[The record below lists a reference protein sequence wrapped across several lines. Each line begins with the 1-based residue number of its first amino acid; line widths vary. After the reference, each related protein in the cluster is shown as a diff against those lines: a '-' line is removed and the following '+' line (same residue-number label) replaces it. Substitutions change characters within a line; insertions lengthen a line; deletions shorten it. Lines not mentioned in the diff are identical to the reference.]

1 MSGRAEALIMTRHEL
16 AIAKTVIYASLF
28 DYPLSLRQVHDTL
41 IGVTLTA
48 EQILT
53 VYDNSPQLKKIVCHR
68 EGFFFPFGRDELI
81 AERLR
86 REYRSRKFLKRYR
99 PLLRL
104 LCTVPFTRMIA
115 LSGSVAHL
123 NLEAGGDLDV
133 FIITRGRTVWMV
145 TVAVLLLTRVLG
157 VRRTICANL
166 IMSDERLAV
175 DQQDLFTAN
184 QVVHLKP
191 VLDDHVL
198 DGFRAANPFVQRY
211 YPNWRG
217 PSEETFIVPL
227 GTVLPRMKRASEMVL
242 AWAVPFLESLC
253 RYSYARHLRRRSRT
267 WRSPDQVQLRPDY
280 LKLHSSSHRRSV
292 LDRFEERVEEVV
304 GHSERAA
311 IA

>member
-1 MSGRAEALIMTRHEL
+1 MTRYEL
-16 AIAKTVIYASLF
+16 AVAKTVIYASLF
-28 DYPLSLRQVHDTL
+28 DYPLTLHQVQETL
-41 IGVTLTA
+41 IGVTLTS
-48 EQILT
+48 EQVLT
-53 VYDNSPQLKKIVCHR
+53 VYESSPRLQSIVCHR
-68 EGFFFPFGRDELI
+68 DGFFFPSGRDELI

-86 REYRSRKFLKRYR
+86 RECRSREFLERHR

-104 LCTVPFTRMIA
+104 LCMVPFTRMIA

-123 NLEAGGDLDV
+123 NLESGGDLDV

-145 TVAVLLLTRVLG
+145 TVAVLVLTRILG

-191 VLDDHVL
+191 ILDEHVL

-211 YPNWRG
+211 YPNWRRQSDAG
-217 PSEETFIVPL
+217 FIVPL
-227 GTVLPRMKRASEMVL
+227 GAVLPKIKRASEVL
-242 AWAVPFLESLC
+242 LAGAVSVLEWFC
-253 RYSYARHLRRRSRT
+253 RQSYARHLRRRSRT
-267 WRSPDQVQLRPDY
+267 WQSPDQVQLRPDY

-292 LDRFEERVEEVV
+292 LERFDERVEEVI
-304 GHSERAA
+304 GQSERAA

>member
-1 MSGRAEALIMTRHEL
+1 MTRHEL
-16 AIAKTVIYASLF
+16 AIAKSVIYASLF
-28 DYPLSLRQVHDTL
+28 DYPLTLRQLHDTL
-41 IGVTLTA
+41 VGVTLTS
-48 EQILT
+48 EQILA
-53 VYDNSPQLKKIVCHR
+53 VYDNSPQLQKIVCHR
-68 EGFFFPFGRDELI
+68 GGFFFPFGSEELI
-81 AERLR
+81 GVRLERER
-86 REYRSRKFLKRYR
+86 RSREFLKRYTR
-99 PLLRL
+99 LLRL

-157 VRRTICANL
+157 VRRTLCANL

-198 DGFRAANPFVQRY
+198 EGFRAANPFIRRY

-217 PSEETFIVPL
+217 LSEESFIIPL
-227 GTVLPRMKRASEMVL
+227 GTILPRIKSASESL
-242 AWAVPFLESLC
+242 LSFAVPVMESLC
-253 RYSYARHLRRRSRT
+253 RYLYARHLRRRSRT
-267 WRSPDQVQLRPDY
+267 WQSPDQVQLRPDY

-292 LDRFEERVEEVV
+292 LDRFEDRVEQVV

>member
-1 MSGRAEALIMTRHEL
+1 MTRHEL
-16 AIAKTVIYASLF
+16 AIAKGVIYASLF
-28 DYPLSLRQVHDTL
+28 DYPLTLQQLQDTL

-53 VYDNSPQLKKIVCHR
+53 VYDSSPRLKNIVCHHD
-68 EGFFFPFGRDELI
+68 GFFFLLGRDDLI

-86 REYRSRKFLKRYR
+86 RERRSREFLERYGR
-99 PLLRL
+99 LLRL
-104 LCTVPFTRMIA
+104 LCMVPFTRMIA
-115 LSGSVAHL
+115 LSGSIAHL

-145 TVAVLLLTRVLG
+145 TVAVLLLTRILG

-191 VLDDHVL
+191 ILDDHVL

-217 PSEETFIVPL
+217 QIDESFVVPL
-227 GTVLPRMKRASEMVL
+227 GTALPTVKRASERL
-242 AWAVPFLESLC
+242 LTWAVPLLESVC
-253 RYSYARHLRRRSRT
+253 RHSYARHLRRRSGT
-267 WRSPDQVQLRPDY
+267 WQSPDQVQLKPDY
-280 LKLHSSSHRRSV
+280 LKLHSRSHRHSV
-292 LDRFEERVEEVV
+292 LERFEERVDEAI